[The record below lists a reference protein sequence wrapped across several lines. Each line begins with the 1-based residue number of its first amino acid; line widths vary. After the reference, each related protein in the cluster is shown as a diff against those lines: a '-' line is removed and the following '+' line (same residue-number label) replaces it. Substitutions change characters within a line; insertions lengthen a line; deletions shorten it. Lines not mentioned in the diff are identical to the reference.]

1 LSVLLESTSL
11 LARVA
16 RARAKL
22 VKRIIAISNDL
33 NNIHT
38 TEALAVRVQPLLP
51 IAAKAPRGTRKLTGT
66 DWGTG
71 EPLELEL
78 DTARSPREQLEA
90 IFAKAKR
97 LRRGAPIAEQRLAE
111 ARRCIAEL
119 DACEAALAAD
129 APDLEAID
137 LRIHKILPHEVRAA
151 SASPREREIAKA
163 LPYRSFL
170 ASTGVRVL
178 VGRGAAHN
186 DDLTFH
192 VAKPYH
198 LWLHA
203 RGVSGAHVIVPLGRE
218 QSCPADVLVDAA
230 HLAAH
235 FSDARGEPNVEIT
248 TALRKHVRKPRGSA
262 PGAVLVER
270 EKVVSLRV
278 EPERLARL
286 LAAET

>member
-1 LSVLLESTSL
+1 MSLESTAL
-11 LARVA
+11 LARIA

-22 VKRIIAISNDL
+22 AKRIAAISKDL
-33 NNIHT
+33 TNIQAAV
-38 TEALAVRVQPLLP
+38 ALAERVQPLLP
-51 IAAKAPRGTRKLTGT
+51 IAAKAPRGTRELSGT
-66 DWGTG
+66 DWATG
-71 EPLELEL
+71 EPIELAI
-78 DTARSPREQLEA
+78 DAAKSPREQLEA

-97 LRRGAPIAEQRLAE
+97 LRRGAPVAEERLAE

-119 DACEAALAAD
+119 QACEGALSAKEA
-129 APDLEAID
+129 DLEAID
-137 LRIHKILPHEVRAA
+137 ERIRRVLPHEVRAA
-151 SASPREREIAKA
+151 SASPRERELARA
-163 LPYRSFL
+163 LPHRTFL
-170 ASTGVRVL
+170 ARGEVKVL

-186 DDLTFH
+186 DELTFH

-203 RGVSGAHVIVPLGRE
+203 RGVPGAHVIVPLRRE

-262 PGAVLVER
+262 PGAVTVDR

-278 EPERLARL
+278 EPARLARL
-286 LAAET
+286 LAAEV